1 MMLIT
6 SFPDYLMESFMK
18 PFLSHNEWHL
28 VMNTTKKFA
37 SKKKSTIYLSLNNHF
52 SKEFCLN
59 KTFRIRVLSILF
71 DKHRQLAVNLH
82 ATSTINSKHLS
93 VLDGLHFVDLSN
105 NQQITDVNMLEN
117 VMNLDLTGC
126 SSVHDVSR
134 LGKVQKLLFSRCY
147 ELKSLKGLE
156 NAKEVNLSGCHFIS
170 DVSPLTSAMKVNLS
184 HCVNIADVSALK
196 NVEELVISHCNRVQ
210 DVNKLSSVKKL
221 DASYC
226 DKLYELNGSALKGC
240 SSLNFN
246 YCKNLK
252 VISNA
257 KDLLRSGKVKE
268 ISLVGCKGINDLS
281 SLVVPIMPDA
291 LGSSAH
297 GGRNKD
303 PFNVSSH
310 GKFRRN
316 EDALG
321 NSSHHGRGKRATNGS
336 NFDDAL
342 NSSSHRKRGV
352 NDMADPFNVSSHSK
366 SNHRKG
372 SSNNVN
378 DDPLNMTV
386 HGNKGNS
393 NNNSRGTIDPFNVS
407 SNGRRNKRNG
417 FDDAFLLNAS
427 CHNLKDLPIIHI
439 CKCQRQT
446 LYGNLLAT
454 NNENNMNNSNHG
466 NRNQQQILPTQWKNV
481 KITKSCLCN

>member
-1 MMLIT
+1 MMLLT

-18 PFLSHNEWHL
+18 PFLSHHEWHYL
-28 VMNTTKKFA
+28 MNTTKKFFA
-37 SKKKSTIYLSLNNHF
+37 KKKSTVYLSLNNHF
-52 SKEFCLN
+52 SKEFVLN
-59 KTFRIRVLSILF
+59 KAFRIRVLSVCF

-117 VMNLDLTGC
+117 VMILDLTGC
-126 SSVHDVSR
+126 SSVRDVSR
-134 LGKVQKLLFSRCY
+134 LGKVKKLLFSRCY

-156 NAKEVNLSGCHFIS
+156 NVNEVNLSGCHFIS
-170 DVSPLTSAMKVNLS
+170 DVTPLSSATKVNLS
-184 HCVNIADVSALK
+184 HCVSIADVSALK
-196 NVEELVISHCNRVQ
+196 NVEDLVISHCNRVQ
-210 DVNKLSSVKKL
+210 DVNKLGSVKKL

-268 ISLVGCKGINDLS
+268 ISLIGCKAINDLS
-281 SLVVPIMPDA
+281 SLVIPVMPDS

-321 NSSHHGRGKRATNGS
+321 NSSHHGRSKRLNSNG
-336 NFDDAL
+336 NGNNLDDAL
-342 NSSSHRKRGV
+342 NSSSHRKRGGNNV
-352 NDMADPFNVSSHSK
+352 IVDPFNVSSHGK
-366 SNHRKG
+366 SRR
-372 SSNNVN
+372 NNVNMN
-378 DDPLNMTV
+378 DDPLNVTV
-386 HGNKGNS
+386 HGNKRTS
-393 NNNSRGTIDPFNVS
+393 IDPFNVS
-407 SNGRRNKRNG
+407 SHGRKNKRNG
-417 FDDAFLLNAS
+417 FDDFLLNTS
-427 CHNLKDLPIIHI
+427 CHNLKDVPMIHI
-439 CKCQRQT
+439 CKCQRQS
-446 LYGNLLAT
+446 LYGNLLLSMNN
-454 NNENNMNNSNHG
+454 NNENHMNNSNHG
-466 NRNQQQILPTQWKNV
+466 GNNRNQQQNLPTQWKNV
-481 KITKSCLCN
+481 KMTKSCLCN